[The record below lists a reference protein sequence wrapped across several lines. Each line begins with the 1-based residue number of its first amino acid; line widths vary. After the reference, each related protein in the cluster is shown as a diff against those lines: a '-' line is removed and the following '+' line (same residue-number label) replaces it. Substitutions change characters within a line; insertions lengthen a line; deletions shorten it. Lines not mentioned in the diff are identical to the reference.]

1 MIDDFDVVV
10 RRGLWFDGTGAPG
23 AVRDLGIRDGRV
35 AAVSDSPLPI
45 AARTRVIEAAGHWV
59 MPGFLDVHTHYD
71 AEVLVAPGLT
81 ESVRHGVTA
90 VFMGSC
96 SLSTVYADV
105 LDAADMFSRVEAL
118 PRDYVLAALER
129 NKRWSSPATY
139 IAALEALP
147 LGPNVAAFIG
157 HSDIRAS
164 VMGLGR
170 STDPDV
176 EPTEAELVGM
186 ERALDEALDAGF
198 VGLSTMTNPWDK
210 LDGDRYRS
218 RCLPSSYARWSEFR
232 RLSRALRSRS
242 RVLQGIPNLNTKY
255 DMFFF
260 LGLST
265 GIGRRPLKVSLLA
278 AADAKADRWV
288 HRLFGPLA
296 WLANGPGRGAF
307 TWQHLP
313 VKFEVYAD
321 GIDLVVFEEFGS
333 GRAALHL
340 REEAARNALMQDES
354 YRRWFRADFEKR
366 FSSRVWHRD
375 FHDAEI
381 VACPDARLIG
391 KHVGAVAEERGLH
404 PADTFLDLLV
414 EHGRALR
421 WRTTIANDR
430 NEVLNELIQKPGV
443 TIGFSDSGAHL
454 RNMAFYNYGIRLLA
468 RVHAAN
474 QLGKPFLSLE
484 RAVHKLTGELADFY
498 DVDAGHL
505 GVGDV
510 ADLVV
515 VNPAGLDGEAEQY
528 AEAPMPEF
536 GGLRRMVN
544 RNDAAVA
551 ATLIGG
557 EVVYR
562 DGQFVDGY
570 PAKVGRG
577 RFLRSGTQH
586 AADTAREAPSGR
598 RGAAHGVQRKTAAI
612 EA

>member
-1 MIDDFDVVV
+1 MIADFDVVV
-10 RRGLWFDGTGAPG
+10 RGGSWFDGTGAAA

-35 AAVSDSPLPI
+35 AAVSESPLPI
-45 AARTRVIEAAGHWV
+45 GSRTRVIEAAGHWV

-71 AEVLVAPGLT
+71 AEVLVAPGLN

-90 VFMGSC
+90 VFIGSC
-96 SLSTVYADV
+96 SLSTVYSDA

-129 NKRWSSPATY
+129 SKRWSDPASY

-157 HSDIRAS
+157 HSDVRAS

-170 STDPDV
+170 ATDPDV
-176 EPTEAELVGM
+176 KPTEPELAAM
-186 ERALDEALDAGF
+186 ERAVEAALGAGF

-232 RLSRALRSRS
+232 RLSRALRRRG

-265 GIGRRPLKVSLLA
+265 ALGRRPLKVSLLA

-296 WLANGPGRGAF
+296 WLANGLGRGAF

-340 REEAARNALMQDES
+340 REETARNALMRDES
-354 YRRWFRADFEKR
+354 YRRSFRADFEKR
-366 FSSRVWHRD
+366 FASRVWHRD

-381 VACPDARLIG
+381 VACPDKTLIG

-430 NEVLNELIQKPGV
+430 PEVLNELIQLPGV
-443 TIGFSDSGAHL
+443 SIGFSDSGAHL

-468 RVHAAN
+468 RVHDAI
-474 QLGKPFLSLE
+474 QRGTPFLTLE

-505 GVGDV
+505 RVGDV

-515 VNPAGLDGEAEQY
+515 INPHGLNGEAERY

-544 RNDAAVA
+544 RNDSAVL
-551 ATLIGG
+551 ATVIGG
-557 EVVYR
+557 EIVYR
-562 DGQFVDGY
+562 EGQFAEGY
-570 PAKVGRG
+570 PKRAGRG
-577 RFLRSGTQH
+577 RFLRSGSRQALAPT
-586 AADTAREAPSGR
+586 REAR
-598 RGAAHGVQRKTAAI
+598 REPLAALHDGEPEPAASQ
-612 EA
+612 A

>member
-1 MIDDFDVVV
+1 MPAEFDVVV
-10 RRGLWFDGTGAPG
+10 RQGLFFDGTGAPG
-23 AVRDLGIRDGRV
+23 AVRDVGIRDGRV
-35 AAVSDSPLPI
+35 AELSAGPLRAGPN
-45 AARTRVIEAAGHWV
+45 TRVVEAAGAWV

-71 AEVLVAPGLT
+71 AEVLVAPGLG
-81 ESVRHGVTA
+81 ESVRHGVTT
-90 VFMGSC
+90 VFIGSC
-96 SLSTVYADV
+96 SLSTIYSDA

-118 PRDYVLAALER
+118 PREHVLAALER
-129 NKRWSSPATY
+129 SKNWSNPAEY
-139 IAALEALP
+139 VAALERLP

-170 STDPDV
+170 ATDPEV
-176 EPTEAELVGM
+176 RPTPDELSAM
-186 ERALDEALDAGF
+186 ERAVEEALDAGF

-218 RCLPSSYARWSEFR
+218 RCLPSSYASLREFR
-232 RLSRALRSRS
+232 RLGRILRRRG
-242 RVLQGIPNLNTKY
+242 RVLQGIPNLNTKL

-265 GIGRRPLKVSLLA
+265 GLGRQPLKVSLLA
-278 AADAKADRWV
+278 AADPKADRWV
-288 HRLFGPLA
+288 HRVFGPLA

-307 TWQHLP
+307 RWQHLP

-340 REEAARNALMQDES
+340 RDEAERNTLMRDEA

-366 FSSRVWHRD
+366 FAPRVWHRD

-381 VACPDARLIG
+381 VACPDSSLVG
-391 KHVGAVAEERGLH
+391 KTVAAVAELRGTH

-414 EHGRALR
+414 EHGKALR

-430 NEVLNELIQKPGV
+430 PEQLDELIQQAGV

-454 RNMAFYNYGIRLLA
+454 RNMAFYNFGIHLLG
-468 RVHAAN
+468 RVQRAIE
-474 QLGKPFLSLE
+474 QGKPFLSVE
-484 RAVHKLTGELADFY
+484 RAVYKLTRELAEFY
-498 DVDAGHL
+498 ELDAGRLH
-505 GVGDV
+505 VGDR

-515 VNPAGLDGEAEQY
+515 IDPKGLMADADHY

-536 GGLRRMVN
+536 GGLSRMVN
-544 RNDAAVA
+544 RNDGAVL

-557 EVVYR
+557 EIVFR
-562 DGQFVDGY
+562 CGNFLDGY
-570 PAKVGRG
+570 PAELGRG
-577 RFLRSGTQH
+577 RFLRAGTTGDAQDGQRH
-586 AADTAREAPSGR
+586 EDRNPARPSTAGLARAAF
-598 RGAAHGVQRKTAAI
+598 
-612 EA
+612 